1 MSEVSEAAA
10 RRAARLL
17 RWYPRD
23 WRSRYGDEFAEL
35 LIADIS
41 ERPDSWRRHADVAIS
56 GVLARLIPTG
66 LTGHAID
73 PAEQVR
79 ASLASLGYL
88 LGVFLSLGVALWAQL
103 TIGWQWSKPATA
115 AISVAMILM
124 SGAAALLGSL
134 ALLAAIPIACAV
146 ILRFVRRQPDGLI
159 LPAFFFVAGTAVL
172 VIGGRHFGN
181 GWPGTGGHPW
191 AHQGLVP
198 GGVAAFTWASTL
210 WVSSYWAH
218 PGSLA
223 LFPAAELA
231 WMAVSP
237 VAIAFLL
244 TGATKTIRRA
254 GLSSRTLR
262 YEAFLARAAAFGMF
276 TFLLGACTWVVSG
289 GRGPGNLFHAGAVDM
304 AAIIVMTAALAVA
317 HRAIQR
323 ARYGGVT
330 LLDR

>member
-17 RWYPRD
+17 RWYPSD

-88 LGVFLSLGVALWAQL
+88 LGVFLSLGIALWAQL
-103 TIGWQWSKPATA
+103 TIGWQWSKPDTA

-124 SGAAALLGSL
+124 SGAVLLLCGL

-159 LPAFFFVAGTAVL
+159 LPALFFVAGSAVL

-191 AHQGLVP
+191 SHPGLVP

-210 WVSSYWAH
+210 WVSSCWAH

-231 WMAVSP
+231 WTGRTLTSP
-237 VAIAFLL
+237 
-244 TGATKTIRRA
+244 ATSSRKCFGTVGGHIRRENPGQLEGRQRSWDRRA
-254 GLSSRTLR
+254 SSRSCRRPTASAAG
-262 YEAFLARAAAFGMF
+262 ESAFRGEVCAGQGAQARAQQVDD
-276 TFLLGACTWVVSG
+276 LL
-289 GRGPGNLFHAGAVDM
+289 
-304 AAIIVMTAALAVA
+304 
-317 HRAIQR
+317 R
-323 ARYGGVT
+323 ARGGEFV
-330 LLDR
+330 RVEQVP